1 MYVHVISGVRVF
13 YLFLVCLCKTVI
25 TTSLLLLLLVID
37 VIVFIY
43 YYYTLVSNVIYC
55 ILLYISLGVM
65 RLVS

>member
-1 MYVHVISGVRVF
+1 MSLYAAAETGDLARVT
-13 YLFLVCLCKTVI
+13 LLVEQGVI

-37 VIVFIY
+37 VIVLIY
-43 YYYTLVSNVIYC
+43 YYYTLVSNVMYC